1 MNWYPLVVLREIRD
15 NGGTAQHAAA
25 QDRGFDRR
33 WVTTQMKGTP
43 MHRTN
48 VGIDRRT
55 LLLATGAAGIAA
67 AIGRSAGAQ
76 EAPSGSARVG
86 VSEDGYRTDER
97 ANIGFF
103 PLNTNIFEALVYLT
117 PDYQIE
123 PRLAESWEFVESG
136 AWRIVLRQDV
146 TFHDGTPFNAEAVKY
161 TMDRIAANGGGVMS
175 IGEESTVIV
184 DDYTVEITPTVVN
197 MRMMEQIGHPNN
209 SILPPGL
216 NPAESRVGTGP
227 FREVE
232 YVAADH
238 YTVEA
243 NADYWGEAPGVGEI
257 TFQFYPDPTAR
268 LLALQ
273 AGDVDLIVDV
283 PRQSA
288 DQVEGAGA
296 TLITGPVGAYEA
308 MYFQINGEAPYDL
321 GQDLAVREA
330 VSIAIDRQQVI
341 DSAWQGN
348 AEPGTTMIP
357 PAILG
362 DSASLVAA
370 PELDPERARQLLEEA
385 GWVEGE
391 GGVREKDGRALNL
404 TIINGYGTAADH
416 GSVPELIQAQLADI
430 GVALEIIQTPD
441 TATYEQRLTV
451 GEGDL
456 WLEAGSQN
464 DGNPAFLPELLFSTP
479 VEGGDPEST
488 AYGRAFAPG
497 ADFDAHIEECRSAVS
512 TEEVQAAAA
521 AAMKVLIDEQF
532 VVIPLAG
539 TFRLFGVASKVTGF
553 EAHPSGVNQRWAG
566 VTVTE

>member
-1 MNWYPLVVLREIRD
+1 MSIS
-15 NGGTAQHAAA
+15 
-25 QDRGFDRR
+25 
-33 WVTTQMKGTP
+33 
-43 MHRTN
+43 HR
-48 VGIDRRT
+48 GIDRRQ
-55 LLLATGAAGIAA
+55 LMLATGAAGIAV
-67 AIGRSAGAQ
+67 AIGKSTSAQ
-76 EAPSGSARVG
+76 EASSGSVRVG

-103 PLNTNIFEALVYLT
+103 PLNTNIFESLVYLT

-123 PRLAESWEFVESG
+123 PLLAESWEFVEPST
-136 AWRIVLRQDV
+136 WRLKLREGV
-146 TFHDGTPFNAEAVKY
+146 SFHDGTPFNAEAVKY
-161 TMDRIAANGGGVMS
+161 TMDRIASNGGGVMG
-175 IGEESTVIV
+175 IGEESAVIV
-184 DDYTVEITPTVVN
+184 DDSTIEITPTYVN

-216 NPAESRVGTGP
+216 NPAESRNGTGP

-243 NADYWGEAPGVGEI
+243 NPEYWGESGAGVGEI
-257 TFQFYPDPTAR
+257 TFQFYADPTAR

-288 DQVEGAGA
+288 SEVEAAGA
-296 TLITGPVGAYEA
+296 TLVSGPVGAYEA
-308 MYFQINGEAPYDL
+308 MYMNIHGVEPYDL
-321 GQDLAVREA
+321 GQDIAVREA

-362 DSASLVAA
+362 DSASLVSA
-370 PELDPERARQLLEEA
+370 PEFDPERAREVLEAA

-416 GSVPELIQAQLADI
+416 GSVPELIQAQLGDI
-430 GVALEIIQTPD
+430 GIDLEIIQTPD
-441 TATYEQRLTV
+441 TATYEQRLGL

-464 DGNPAFLPELLFSTP
+464 DGNPAFLPELLFRSP
-479 VEGGDPEST
+479 EEGGEPEAT
-488 AYGRAFAPG
+488 AYGRAFATG
-497 ADFDAHIEECRSAVS
+497 EEFDTTITRSREA
-512 TEEVQAAAA
+512 TDIAEVQEAAAE
-521 AAMKVLIDEQF
+521 AMNIVINEER
-532 VVIPLAG
+532 VVTPLCGFYRIIGHTDA
-539 TFRLFGVASKVTGF
+539 VASF
-553 EAHPSGVNQRWAG
+553 DLHASGVNQRWTSLTLA
-566 VTVTE
+566 E

>member
-1 MNWYPLVVLREIRD
+1 MGR
-15 NGGTAQHAAA
+15 TQH
-25 QDRGFDRR
+25 GMDRR
-33 WVTTQMKGTP
+33 Q
-43 MHRTN
+43 
-48 VGIDRRT
+48 
-55 LLLATGAAGIAA
+55 LLLATGVAGIAA
-67 AIGRSAGAQ
+67 TIGKSAAAQ
-76 EAPSGSARVG
+76 DAPSGSIRVG

-103 PLNTNIFEALVYLT
+103 PLNTNIFESLTYLT

-123 PRLAESWEFVESG
+123 PLLAESWEFVEPST
-136 AWRIVLRQDV
+136 WRLTLRQGV
-146 TFHDGTPFNAEAVKY
+146 SFHDGTPFNAEAVKY
-161 TMDRIAANGGGVMS
+161 TMDRIAANGGGVMG
-175 IGEESTVIV
+175 IGEESNVIV
-184 DDYTVEITPTVVN
+184 DDFTIEITPTYVN

-216 NPAESRVGTGP
+216 NPAESRNGSGP

-243 NADYWGEAPGVGEI
+243 NPDYWGETGAGVGEI

-288 DQVEGAGA
+288 SQVEAAGA
-296 TLITGPVGAYEA
+296 TLVRGPVGAYEA
-308 MYFQINGEAPYDL
+308 MYMNIHGVEPYDL
-321 GQDLAVREA
+321 GQDIAVREA

-341 DSAWQGN
+341 DGAWQGN

-362 DSASLVAA
+362 DSASLVSA
-370 PELDPERARQLLEEA
+370 PEFDPERARQVLEAA
-385 GWVEGE
+385 GWVEGA
-391 GGVREKDGRALNL
+391 GGIREKDGRALNL

-416 GSVPELIQAQLADI
+416 GSVPELIQAQLSDI
-430 GVALEIIQTPD
+430 GIDLEIIQTPD
-441 TATYEQRLTV
+441 TATYEQRLGV

-464 DGNPAFLPELLFSTP
+464 DGNPAFLPELLFSSP
-479 VEGGDPEST
+479 EEGGDPEAT
-488 AYGRAFAPG
+488 AYGRAFATG
-497 ADFDAHIEECRSAVS
+497 EAFDTAITRSREA
-512 TEEVQAAAA
+512 TDIAEVQEAAAE
-521 AAMKVLIDEQF
+521 AMNI
-532 VVIPLAG
+532 VVNEERVVTPLCGFYRIIGHTDAVT
-539 TFRLFGVASKVTGF
+539 TFDLHA
-553 EAHPSGVNQRWAG
+553 SGVNQRWTSLTLA
-566 VTVTE
+566 E

>member
-1 MNWYPLVVLREIRD
+1 MS
-15 NGGTAQHAAA
+15 
-25 QDRGFDRR
+25 
-33 WVTTQMKGTP
+33 
-43 MHRTN
+43 RTSP
-48 VGIDRRT
+48 GIDRRT
-55 LLLATGAAGIAA
+55 LLLATGAASLAA
-67 AIGRSAGAQ
+67 TLGWPASAQ
-76 EAPSGSARVG
+76 DAPSGAARVG

-97 ANIGFF
+97 ANVGYF
-103 PLNTNIFEALVYLT
+103 PLNTNIFESLVYMT
-117 PDYQIE
+117 PEYQIE
-123 PRLAESWEFVESG
+123 PRLAESWEFVEPG
-136 AWRIVLRQDV
+136 TWRIALRQDV
-146 TFHDGTPFNAEAVKY
+146 TFHDGTPFTAGAVKY
-161 TMDRIAANGGGVMS
+161 TMDRLASNGGSSLGV
-175 IGEESTVIV
+175 GEEATVIV
-184 DDYTVEITPTVVN
+184 DDFTVEITPTIVN

-209 SILPPGL
+209 SILPLGL
-216 NPAESRVGTGP
+216 NPAESRIGTGP

-238 YTVEA
+238 YSVEA
-243 NADYWGEAPGVGEI
+243 NADYWGEAPGVSEI

-288 DQVEGAGA
+288 DQVEAAGA

-308 MYFQINGEAPYDL
+308 MYFQINGAEPYDL
-321 GQDLAVREA
+321 GQDIAVREA
-330 VSIAIDRQQVI
+330 VSIAIDRQLVI

-362 DSASLVAA
+362 ESASLVAA
-370 PELDPERARQLLEEA
+370 PEFDPERARQLLEDA
-385 GWVEGE
+385 GWGVGD
-391 GGVREKDGRALNL
+391 GGVREKSGRTLSL

-430 GVALEIIQTPD
+430 GIELEIIQTPD

-479 VEGGDPEST
+479 VEDGDPEAT

-497 ADFDAHIEECRSAVS
+497 EAFDTEITRSREA
-512 TEEVQAAAA
+512 TDIAEVQEAAAQ
-521 AAMKVLIDEQF
+521 AMNIVINEERI
-532 VVIPLAG
+532 VIPLCG
-539 TFRLFGVASKVTGF
+539 FYRLVGHSEAVTSF
-553 EAHPSGVNQRWAG
+553 DLHASGVNQLWTSLTMA
-566 VTVTE
+566 E

>member
-1 MNWYPLVVLREIRD
+1 M
-15 NGGTAQHAAA
+15 QS
-25 QDRGFDRR
+25 
-33 WVTTQMKGTP
+33 
-43 MHRTN
+43 TN
-48 VGIDRRT
+48 FGIDRRT
-55 LLLATGAAGIAA
+55 LLLATGAAGVTATL
-67 AIGRSAGAQ
+67 GKPAGAQ
-76 EAPSGSARVG
+76 EAPSGSARIG

-136 AWRIVLRQDV
+136 AWRIVLRQGV

-216 NPAESRVGTGP
+216 NPAESRIGTGP

-243 NADYWGEAPGVGEI
+243 NTDYWGEAPGVGEI

-308 MYFQINGEAPYDL
+308 MYFQIHGEAPYDL

-370 PELDPERARQLLEEA
+370 PEFDPERARQLLEEA
-385 GWVEGE
+385 GWVEGAE
-391 GGVREKDGRALNL
+391 GVREKDGRALNL

-479 VEGGDPEST
+479 VEGGEPEAT

-497 ADFDAHIEECRSAVS
+497 EEFDAAITRSREA
-512 TEEVQAAAA
+512 TELAEVQEAAAE
-521 AAMKVLIDEQF
+521 AMNIVINEER
-532 VVIPLAG
+532 VVIPLCG
-539 TFRLFGVASKVTGF
+539 FYRLVGHSDAIASFGLHA
-553 EAHPSGVNQRWAG
+553 SGVNQLWSSLTMA
-566 VTVTE
+566 E

>member
-1 MNWYPLVVLREIRD
+1 
-15 NGGTAQHAAA
+15 
-25 QDRGFDRR
+25 
-33 WVTTQMKGTP
+33 

-216 NPAESRVGTGP
+216 NPAESRIGTGP

-238 YTVEA
+238 YTIEA

-283 PRQSA
+283 SRESA
-288 DQVEGAGA
+288 QQVEASGA

-497 ADFDAHIEECRSAVS
+497 EAFDTAITRSREA
-512 TEEVQAAAA
+512 TDIAEVQEAAAE
-521 AAMKVLIDEQF
+521 AMNIVINEER
-532 VVIPLAG
+532 VVIPLCGFYRLVGHSDAIA
-539 TFRLFGVASKVTGF
+539 TFDLHA
-553 EAHPSGVNQRWAG
+553 SGVNQVWSSLTMA
-566 VTVTE
+566 E